1 MKSPR
6 ERMMI
11 DKFLERTLAYNARMV
26 AAVNQH
32 GFILIDVLQSDVAA
46 LTERRLSTL
55 GIDKR

>member
-1 MKSPR
+1 
-6 ERMMI
+6 MMI